1 MILYIIL
8 GGIILVIFGFA
19 YMICKNDKSYGGP
32 GTGGNSYRR
41 QHYYSD
47 LVTVSITTEEEKE
60 KEKEKEKENDEG
72 YILDIH
78 ESNIKEI
85 EEKLKKKNYTPTK
98 CQTPNVI

>member
-19 YMICKNDKSYGGP
+19 YMIYKNDKSYGGS

-41 QHYYSD
+41 QHYYPD
-47 LVTVSITTEEEKE
+47 LVAVSITTEEEKE
-60 KEKEKEKENDEG
+60 KEKDEE

-78 ESNIKEI
+78 ELNIKEI
-85 EEKLKKKNYTPTK
+85 EEKLKKKNYTTTK
-98 CQTPNVI
+98 